1 MIQRAVILSTGDEL
15 TSGRVVDTNAN
26 YLADKLSET
35 GVDLIAVLTVGDVP
49 ERLEWAWRTAMQMA
63 DVVISTGGIGP
74 TADDLTT
81 ETVARLTGKKLWRDE
96 ASVENMKRVF
106 NAMNRVMP
114 ENNVKQALF
123 PDTAEIILNPLGTAP
138 GFRMAVQ
145 QNSHVSH
152 LVVLPGVPREMKPMM
167 ENSVIPW
174 IKQNRGVKTI
184 FATRTFQTF
193 GISES
198 ALDEAVAGLIKPEEA
213 RVGFRASFPQISL
226 RVTVEDVPGKAE
238 ARLQELCERV
248 YSRIADHIYG
258 EGDTTMEE
266 VVGKLFSE
274 KKIKLAVAESCTG
287 GLIGHRLTNIPGSS
301 RFFEGDLVT
310 YSNNMKT
317 NILGVRQDTLNQ
329 HGAVSE
335 ECVLEMAAGALER
348 AKADV
353 AISTSGIAGPD
364 GGTPDRPVGTVCIGL
379 VAKDGVRAS
388 RRYQLRG
395 ARDWFKLLASQVA
408 LDWLRR
414 YALGLPLG
422 ESTLFR
428 R

>member
-1 MIQRAVILSTGDEL
+1 
-15 TSGRVVDTNAN
+15 
-26 YLADKLSET
+26 
-35 GVDLIAVLTVGDVP
+35 
-49 ERLEWAWRTAMQMA
+49 
-63 DVVISTGGIGP
+63 
-74 TADDLTT
+74 
-81 ETVARLTGKKLWRDE
+81 
-96 ASVENMKRVF
+96 
-106 NAMNRVMP
+106 
-114 ENNVKQALF
+114 
-123 PDTAEIILNPLGTAP
+123 
-138 GFRMAVQ
+138 
-145 QNSHVSH
+145 
-152 LVVLPGVPREMKPMM
+152 
-167 ENSVIPW
+167 
-174 IKQNRGVKTI
+174 
-184 FATRTFQTF
+184 
-193 GISES
+193 
-198 ALDEAVAGLIKPEEA
+198 
-213 RVGFRASFPQISL
+213 
-226 RVTVEDVPGKAE
+226 
-238 ARLQELCERV
+238 
-248 YSRIADHIYG
+248 
-258 EGDTTMEE
+258 MEE

-310 YSNNMKT
+310 YSNDMKT
-317 NILGVRQDTLNQ
+317 NILGVRQETLNQ

-364 GGTPDRPVGTVCIGL
+364 GGTPDRPVGTVCIAL